1 MLVFE
6 ITHSPKAINW
16 ADNYKICDK
25 GDVLRIAKIA
35 KTFNLQIVDIFFHT
49 RSNRS
54 TFSVPPLN
62 NFRSHSAILICFVT
76 NNVKSHLRVT
86 FTPAIRHNE
95 SSIEYSCFTGNGGV
109 HVFMWTE
116 ESCLFKEYSVYR
128 KISVSFCRDKMTE
141 EASSSNNVAE
151 AETALLTRDVSSVEK
166 ESGWMFMV
174 DKKTDVLEA
183 CREFIMAWV

>member
-1 MLVFE
+1 MRSPTHRKPSTAVF
-6 ITHSPKAINW
+6 SGR

-25 GDVLRIAKIA
+25 GDVLRIAK
-35 KTFNLQIVDIFFHT
+35 TFNLQIVDILFH
-49 RSNRS
+49 RKSNRA

-62 NFRSHSAILICFVT
+62 NFLSHSAILICFVT
-76 NNVKSHLRVT
+76 NNVKSRFRVT

-95 SSIEYSCFTGNGGV
+95 SSMEYSCFTGNGGV

-116 ESCLFKEYSVYR
+116 ESHLFKEYSVYR
-128 KISVSFCRDKMTE
+128 KINVSFSRHEMTE

-151 AETALLTRDVSSVEK
+151 AETALLTRDVNRVEK
-166 ESGWMFMV
+166 ERGWMFMV